1 MTTVLYGSEPENTYL
16 DNYTLYLFY
25 SKLIYESLLIR
36 FSEDNASENLMYTWV
51 TWGLAKM
58 QIFIQWI

>member
-1 MTTVLYGSEPENTYL
+1 MTTVLYGLEPENTYL

-51 TWGLAKM
+51 TWGFAKM